1 MLLLYKLI
9 NVGIMLKKIKYLF
22 SYYSFYKLE
31 NKALDEDF
39 YTYRQKSAYKQITY
53 ISLVTAF
60 IYILMSIVNHF
71 VAPQELLPT
80 ISNMQLYIIT
90 PYILIVSYLG
100 YKKKP
105 FAYLELMLFTAPI
118 FAAAIHIYLMS
129 KLDSYN
135 THQTELYLMIFWIYT
150 ISGMSFTHSIIT
162 SLIVFFMGTTSSYLL
177 YPNQMDSFII
187 YSSWM
192 SISLIFGFV
201 GGYLLQDSH
210 KNTFLK
216 EMELK
221 KLATLDALTGLYN
234 RVKLDEVLNLE
245 LHRASRYKHT
255 FGIMMIDIDFF
266 KSINDNYGH
275 LVGDAVLVKLSKSI
289 RQNIRSSD
297 TMFRWGGEEF
307 VILSLEVDET
317 TLLSLAENIRKT
329 VEDMQIQEVGQVTVS
344 IGVTLHNP
352 NDNVNTIMK
361 RADDALY
368 NAKNNNRNC
377 VKFL

>member
-39 YTYRQKSAYKQITY
+39 YIYRQQLAYKQITY

-60 IYILMSIVNHF
+60 IYVLMSIVNRF
-71 VAPQELLPT
+71 VAPHELLPS
-80 ISNMQLYIIT
+80 ISNMQLYIIV
-90 PYILIVSYLG
+90 PYILTVSYLG

-105 FAYLELMLFTAPI
+105 FEYLEVMLFTAPI
-118 FAAAIHIYLMS
+118 FAASIHIFLMS

-150 ISGMSFTHSIIT
+150 LSGMSFTHSIMT
-162 SLIVFFMGTTSSYLL
+162 SLIVFFMGITSSYLL

-216 EMELK
+216 EMELN

-245 LHRASRYKHT
+245 LLRALRYKHT

-317 TLLSLAENIRKT
+317 TLLDLAQNIRKT
-329 VEDMQIQEVGQVTVS
+329 VEEMQIQEVGQVTVS